1 MGIDRKV
8 QEITTMA
15 RGDSLYKELYR
26 ASMAGMKNL
35 PLDYMEKEDIFHS
48 VLEKMLYQWH
58 KHKNKEKKHLK
69 GMVGK
74 ASRNKAL
81 DKLNYTNRHVEYED
95 SIPSQVSSYYESNH
109 WLHDEA
115 LRQSLDT
122 TTYNIA
128 QNILAGYTYGEIAEK
143 MGLTYE
149 QVRYRTKQIK
159 QAIIA

>member
-1 MGIDRKV
+1 MSINRRV
-8 QEITTMA
+8 EEITTMA

-35 PLDYMEKEDIFHS
+35 PLDYMEKEDIFHT
-48 VLEKMLYQWH
+48 VLERIIYNWE
-58 KHKNKEKKHLK
+58 KHKDKTKEHLK

-81 DKLNYTNRHVEYED
+81 DRLNYTNRHVNYED
-95 SIPSQVSSYYESNH
+95 DLPSQVSSYYEPNH

-115 LRQSLDT
+115 LRQSTDT

-143 MGLTYE
+143 TGLTYE